1 MPGVSEVVRSLPKC
15 INGTEFKRNK
25 TVKNHRTK
33 VHLVFCSIP
42 AAMGNFVRLHF
53 VQVN

>member
-33 VHLVFCSIP
+33 VHLVSCSIP
-42 AAMGNFVRLHF
+42 VGNFVRLHF